1 MIDFHNHIIP
11 NVDDGSK
18 SIEMSLSMLQK
29 AAQTGITKVVTTTHY
44 NHPYMKERFPNFEII
59 NSKLSDLKKEM
70 IRHKIDIEICSKA
83 EVYFNESIVDF
94 ITDKNI
100 IINNKYMLIE
110 FDFNF
115 LPKNYEK
122 ILFNLQV
129 KGITPIIA
137 HPERYKFVQKDYN
150 IIKDWINKDYVLQI
164 SCGSILKHF
173 GLKTFA
179 TTKKIID
186 NGDFHLAGSDAH
198 SNLRRNFCLKE
209 FLYFIKKNSN
219 PINCEILM
227 DNANSLFSDDKLSKC
242 KPLNKHSIFD
252 FFKR

>member
-11 NVDDGSK
+11 EVDDGSK
-18 SIEMSLSMLQK
+18 NIEMSLSMLKK
-29 AAQTGITKVVTTTHY
+29 ANQMGIKKVVSTTHY

-70 IRHKIDIEICSKA
+70 IRHKIDIKICSKA

-122 ILFNLQV
+122 ILFDLQV

-137 HPERYKFVQKDYN
+137 HPERYKFVQKNYN
-150 IIKDWINKDYVLQI
+150 IIKDWINKDFILQI

-173 GLKTFA
+173 GSKTFA

-198 SNLRRNFCLKE
+198 SNLSRNFCLNE
-209 FLYFIKKNSN
+209 FLNFIKKSNSN
-219 PINCEILM
+219 NCEILM
-227 DNANSLFSDDKLSKC
+227 DNANSLFSDDKLNKC
-242 KPLNKHSIFD
+242 KPLNKRSIFD
-252 FFKR
+252 FLKR